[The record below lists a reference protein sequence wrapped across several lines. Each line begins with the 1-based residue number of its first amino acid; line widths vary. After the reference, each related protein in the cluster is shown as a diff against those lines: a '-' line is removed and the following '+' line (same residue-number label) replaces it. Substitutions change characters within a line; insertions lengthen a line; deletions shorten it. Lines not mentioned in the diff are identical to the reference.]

1 MITKYQ
7 PSSQKK
13 IISFSRG
20 PHWHPLFIVIYKGGT
35 FFEKGKNIDIFKH
48 IFLTST
54 PISIEIE
61 TGCKYFTL
69 FEPFDA

>member
-13 IISFSRG
+13 LSVFLEGPPDTPCSLSFTR
-20 PHWHPLFIVIYKGGT
+20 GGT
-35 FFEKGKNIDIFKH
+35 FFEKCKNIDIFKH